1 MKIFDTHRKVV
12 ILIVIF
18 IANGIEMEN
27 ILSSWEKWGFDLI
40 VDRLQ
45 ETIFTSKTV
54 DLFELT
60 FAYTNKN
67 GKSFNRTLFTDF
79 AWLSR
84 DTPQKDLFS
93 ITNSLLH
100 IKKMYIQEAKKE
112 LLQLPKFDWKI
123 EILLGTLGYIEKI
136 LDLTILWLPFEIEK
150 IWYPLVLSPDELEQR
165 VQKMENIEASLFG
178 GNIRENPL
186 EVANCYRSLKTKID
200 ESFPKMTDRQK
211 QLSHKLL
218 ASIKNLPAYINID
231 GIFSNKE
238 KDTRDINYKKIITDN
253 TILLEKKIS
262 REDYVKIFELVFAIY
277 GINKSI
283 KIDERTSIY
292 DGEDALYIPNNK
304 NYETLNLQKILSLI
318 QHEIERH
325 MISLEN
331 NQKNLGWFRWWYN
344 LFMEEWTA
352 MIMEWLL
359 QWKSLSEYGWM
370 SISLPNLLVGELLD
384 GEEYKEFLSIF
395 SSKEVVMER
404 KKRLYPKYYRG
415 VQHKDTVYTRWP
427 KAVIR
432 YITRWWN
439 PKDTFLWRLQEKDIS
454 KIQKNTIT
462 KYPKLVAEVILYK
475 LINKTINDSEFKEFI
490 DGKYDFLGEDVIKD
504 TMNNFTFD
512 QKKQLIEIFKIIKK

>member
-1 MKIFDTHRKVV
+1 M
-12 ILIVIF
+12 IF
-18 IANGIEMEN
+18 IANGIEMDS

-40 VDRLQ
+40 VNKLQ
-45 ETIFTSKTV
+45 ETFFTPKTV
-54 DLFELT
+54 DIFELT
-60 FAYTNKN
+60 FAYDSKD
-67 GKSFNRTLFTDF
+67 GKLFNRTLFTDF
-79 AWLSR
+79 AWLSIKN
-84 DTPQKDLFS
+84 TQEELFS

-100 IKKMYIQEAKKE
+100 IKKMYIQQARKDIV
-112 LLQLPKFDWKI
+112 QLPKIDGKS

-150 IWYPLVLSPDELEQR
+150 IWYPLLLSPQDVEQR
-165 VQKMENIEASLFG
+165 VKKMEAIEATLFG

-200 ESFPKMTDRQK
+200 KKIPMMTERQR
-211 QLSHKLL
+211 QLSKKVLDT
-218 ASIKNLPAYINID
+218 IKNLPAFIDVD
-231 GIFSNKE
+231 GIFKNRQ

-253 TILLEKKIS
+253 KTLLEKKIS
-262 REDYVKIFELVFAIY
+262 REDYVKIFELVFALY
-277 GINKSI
+277 GIEKTV

-352 MIMEWLL
+352 MIMEWIL

-370 SISLPNLLVGELLD
+370 SINLPNLLVGELLD

-427 KAVIR
+427 KAVIS

-475 LINKTINDSEFKEFI
+475 LINNTINDSEFKEFI
-490 DGKYDFLGEDVIKD
+490 RGKYDFLDEESIKD
-504 TMNNFTFD
+504 KMNNFTFD
-512 QKKQLIEIFKIIKK
+512 QKKQLIEVFKIIKK